1 MDSDE
6 TRHFEMVGRDDAH
19 LRHRLA
25 TFRDAV
31 HARGGSIIDVR
42 LAPQTAKRERA
53 ASIAYTLPF
62 AGLASTKPPT
72 DHRVAL

>member
-1 MDSDE
+1 MDGYE
-6 TRHFEMVGRDDAH
+6 TRHFDMVGRDEAH

-31 HARGGSIIDVR
+31 HARGGSIIDVQ
-42 LAPQTAKRERA
+42 LAPQSAKRERA
-53 ASIAYTLPF
+53 ASVAYTLPF
-62 AGLASTKPPT
+62 AGLASTKPTT